1 MAYISFQQ
9 TPLRQLSHDTESA
22 VHAIDGSHMIDDEA
36 RAKCATYEAKLI
48 EVRQINPL
56 WMITVALAVMFGLGT
71 LPTFG

>member
-1 MAYISFQQ
+1 MANISFQQ
-9 TPLRQLSHDTESA
+9 TSLRQLSHDSA
-22 VHAIDGSHMIDDEA
+22 VHAIDESHMIDDEA

-48 EVRQINPL
+48 EVRQINRL